1 MTCDLVFMLT
11 CFVSSLLLVVV
22 PLLLNI
28 CFVVHFTLL
37 VFNHLLKLSK
47 FVMEDWKLDNARAV
61 VKLYRKNTTAFV
73 SLLVLTVNV
82 IFRPYGLKSTV
93 IIRCF
98 PSLRTEIYKH
108 VYAIFR
114 PQGRKSTAKFRYF
127 PSTLVLFYPPKHY
140 ASLLIILFIKFVL
153 AGFC

>member
-1 MTCDLVFMLT
+1 MG
-11 CFVSSLLLVVV
+11 
-22 PLLLNI
+22 
-28 CFVVHFTLL
+28 
-37 VFNHLLKLSK
+37 
-47 FVMEDWKLDNARAV
+47 DWKLNARAV

-98 PSLRTEIYKH
+98 SSPRTEIYTH

-127 PSTLVLFYPPKHY
+127 FVRACPVLPTKTLYFFYTTAK
-140 ASLLIILFIKFVL
+140 
-153 AGFC
+153 